1 MAHCRLGS
9 TGFQRRFRKRFRR
22 KFWEALV
29 QSQVRF
35 NRIPEKIPAKARVAQ
50 SQVRFNRVP
59 EKVPKKVWEALAQSQ
74 ITFNKI
80 YDHLIH
86 GNPAENFPVLDLIIY
101 FRKIYKNK
109 IWRLLGIPSK
119 FIYLFFNF
127 YFFFEFI
134 LF

>member
-1 MAHCRLGS
+1 M
-9 TGFQRRFRKRFRR
+9 
-22 KFWEALV
+22 
-29 QSQVRF
+29 
-35 NRIPEKIPAKARVAQ
+35 
-50 SQVRFNRVP
+50 RFNRVP

-86 GNPAENFPVLDLIIY
+86 GNPAEVFPVLDLIIY